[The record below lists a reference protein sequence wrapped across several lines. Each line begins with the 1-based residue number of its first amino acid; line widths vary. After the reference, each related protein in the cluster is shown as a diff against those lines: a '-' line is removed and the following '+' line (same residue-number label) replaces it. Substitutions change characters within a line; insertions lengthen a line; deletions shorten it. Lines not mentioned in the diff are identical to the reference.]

1 MRMPDVN
8 VLIYAHREENPDH
21 PFYQNWLEDL
31 INGPEPFALS
41 PLVAVAFVRIVT
53 HPSFSSSPT
62 PLPQALSVIDSLPI
76 TARQDQALT
85 IGTSQ
90 NSSAKKPRPQENASP
105 MPSTPPSL
113 SRTDA
118 HGSPVIPIFKNLHAG
133 VFASKFLSPTRSQP
147 HSSVRY
153 FFRPLL
159 SPAPSAWSTTCLL
172 RNILRIL
179 LQGQR

>member
-8 VLIYAHREENPDH
+8 VLIYAHREEDPDH

-62 PLPQALSVIDSLPI
+62 PLPQALSVIDSL
-76 TARQDQALT
+76 R
-85 IGTSQ
+85 
-90 NSSAKKPRPQENASP
+90 SSPHHRSPGPGPHHWDLKPRPQENASP

-113 SRTDA
+113 SKTDA
-118 HGSPVIPIFKNLHAG
+118 LGSPVIPIFKNLHAG

-153 FFRPLL
+153 FFWPLL
-159 SPAPSAWSTTCLL
+159 SPAPSAGSTTCLL